1 MLSLFKFLN
10 SENLLFKTRGKTIWS
25 TGQTWVRQSC
35 MLLEPV
41 WFSAWRILH
50 SRGNVGAAEGTWSRA
65 WLDNVKPYRSLW
77 RPHRARGTEPLLW
90 TQGSSKCLA
99 QAKSFDSENNHVL
112 GAVSAKSAI
121 RSSAHSFTGCYLSA
135 DIHSTL
141 GQSKWMRQV
150 LAKAVFHFCMRN
162 RTDRKE
168 VCAHREQHLKLVG
181 LWTLGTK
188 AAAALSPA
196 WPRTV
201 MPVST
206 NHISQFLKP
215 TPPWLFPPFL
225 LPSLVW
231 FHLSK

>member
-25 TGQTWVRQSC
+25 TGQTWVRQPC

-90 TQGSSKCLA
+90 TQGSSECLA

-112 GAVSAKSAI
+112 GAVSAKSA
-121 RSSAHSFTGCYLSA
+121 FFPVP
-135 DIHSTL
+135 IHSLDAT
-141 GQSKWMRQV
+141 WV
-150 LAKAVFHFCMRN
+150 L
-162 RTDRKE
+162 TY
-168 VCAHREQHLKLVG
+168 
-181 LWTLGTK
+181 
-188 AAAALSPA
+188 
-196 WPRTV
+196 
-201 MPVST
+201 
-206 NHISQFLKP
+206 
-215 TPPWLFPPFL
+215 TPHWDNQNEWGRF
-225 LPSLVW
+225 
-231 FHLSK
+231 